1 MKNKSEHT
9 FTEEEIKEDLRYL
22 QLLAQSYPNVSEA
35 SCEIINLEAILN
47 LPKPTEHFISD
58 PHGESEAF
66 NHVLRNASGY
76 VKRKVEEI
84 FGPTLR
90 MAEKQELCTLIYY
103 PEAKLQ
109 RIQAAESNL
118 NDYYIIT
125 LNQLIKVLR
134 EVSSKY
140 TRSKIRKELPKEF
153 GYIIEELLHESHSGV
168 GDKRHQYYNM
178 IVQTIIET
186 QRASHFI
193 VSICQLIQRLA
204 IDRLHLLGDVFDRGP
219 GAHLIMETL
228 MNYHN
233 FDIVWG
239 NHDIEWFGAAAGNR
253 ACIANVLRLS
263 LRYGNLATLEDGYG
277 INLLP
282 LATFA
287 METYKEDPC
296 NLFGIRELNKESQH
310 DKKTTRLIAQMH
322 KAITVIQFKEEAKII
337 SRHPEFD
344 MEDRKLLERINFEKA
359 TCSIGNEEYEMLDT
373 FLPTVQKE
381 HPNALTE
388 EEEALMAKLE
398 HSFLTSDKL
407 QKHIQCLL
415 AHGSMYTIS
424 NSNLMYHA
432 TVPLNYDG
440 TLKEVEINGKKYK
453 GMALMKKTGHLVR
466 EAFNNDTPKDRKDY
480 AKDYIWYLWCGK
492 NSPLYDK
499 DKMTTFERY
508 FIKDSATHTETKG
521 YYYKYNNDEEVV
533 DMILDNFEV
542 EGPHRHI
549 INGHTP
555 VKVLKGETPIKAN
568 GKLLVIDGGFSRAY
582 QPETGIAGY
591 TLTFHSRGLD
601 LVQHQPF
608 RSAEDAIQNGDDIK
622 SSTQIVELSTQRMYV
637 KDTDKGRTLL
647 AKVDNLKRLLY
658 AYRNGFIKEVK

>member
-90 MAEKQELCTLIYY
+90 LAEKQELCTLIYY

-186 QRASHFI
+186 QRAGHFI

-263 LRYGNLATLEDGYG
+263 LRYGNLTTLEDGYG

-296 NLFGIRELNKESQH
+296 NLFGIRELGKENQH
-310 DKKTTRLIAQMH
+310 DKKTIRLIAQMH

-344 MEDRKLLERINFEKA
+344 MEDRKLLEHINFEKA
-359 TCSIGNEEYEMLDT
+359 TCCIGNEEYEMLDT

-381 HPNALTE
+381 CPNVLTE

-415 AHGSMYTIS
+415 AHGSMYAIS

-521 YYYKYNNDEEVV
+521 YYYKYNNDEKVV

-608 RSAEDAIQNGDDIK
+608 QSAEDAIQNGDDIK

>member
-1 MKNKSEHT
+1 
-9 FTEEEIKEDLRYL
+9 
-22 QLLAQSYPNVSEA
+22 
-35 SCEIINLEAILN
+35 
-47 LPKPTEHFISD
+47 
-58 PHGESEAF
+58 
-66 NHVLRNASGY
+66 
-76 VKRKVEEI
+76 
-84 FGPTLR
+84 
-90 MAEKQELCTLIYY
+90 
-103 PEAKLQ
+103 
-109 RIQAAESNL
+109 
-118 NDYYIIT
+118 
-125 LNQLIKVLR
+125 
-134 EVSSKY
+134 
-140 TRSKIRKELPKEF
+140 
-153 GYIIEELLHESHSGV
+153 
-168 GDKRHQYYNM
+168 
-178 IVQTIIET
+178 
-186 QRASHFI
+186 
-193 VSICQLIQRLA
+193 
-204 IDRLHLLGDVFDRGP
+204 
-219 GAHLIMETL
+219 
-228 MNYHN
+228 
-233 FDIVWG
+233 
-239 NHDIEWFGAAAGNR
+239 
-253 ACIANVLRLS
+253 
-263 LRYGNLATLEDGYG
+263 
-277 INLLP
+277 
-282 LATFA
+282 
-287 METYKEDPC
+287 
-296 NLFGIRELNKESQH
+296 
-310 DKKTTRLIAQMH
+310 MH

-344 MEDRKLLERINFEKA
+344 MEDRKLLEHINFEKA
-359 TCSIGNEEYEMLDT
+359 TCCIGNEEYEMLDT

-381 HPNALTE
+381 CPNVLTE

-415 AHGSMYTIS
+415 AHGSMYAIS

-521 YYYKYNNDEEVV
+521 YYYKYNNDEKVV

-608 RSAEDAIQNGDDIK
+608 QSAEDAIQNGDDIK